1 MYKNSPPVIAMFK
14 FYLLACSLLSIL
26 IACFTKGAHP
36 VGKRRKLNVHKT
48 FRRCPG
54 RLLNVLRKFNLRPV
68 PRGGAYSIM
77 GIYYDP
83 HKLETTELTISTF
96 PRPLSPLQSFV
107 KLHSDP

>member
-1 MYKNSPPVIAMFK
+1 M
-14 FYLLACSLLSIL
+14 
-26 IACFTKGAHP
+26 
-36 VGKRRKLNVHKT
+36 GKRRKLNAHKT

-54 RLLNVLRKFNLRPV
+54 RLLNVLRKFNLR
-68 PRGGAYSIM
+68 RGGGGGGGGAYSIM